1 MKCHTKLIIN
11 LQWNPLQAASIA
23 SLHTMALCIMNLLPA
38 RLGLEAFSA
47 LGREKMQDGLNKELF
62 IAPLESACR
71 SAVQDF
77 QHKMETFS
85 VLSWI
90 GIFWVTLVPLS
101 DEFQKSAPL
110 PALPE
115 GSQFLVLQR
124 SGTEQFLL
132 PVSCR
137 SIQLVPLRATQ
148 EGEQVLRVASKHLD
162 IWIGPSQKAP
172 AVGEAMHRR
181 RRLVLKWGN
190 AVWNRI

>member
-11 LQWNPLQAASIA
+11 LQWNPLQAASVA
-23 SLHTMALCIMNLLPA
+23 SLHTMALCIVNLLPA

-90 GIFWVTLVPLS
+90 GIF
-101 DEFQKSAPL
+101 
-110 PALPE
+110 
-115 GSQFLVLQR
+115 
-124 SGTEQFLL
+124 
-132 PVSCR
+132 
-137 SIQLVPLRATQ
+137 
-148 EGEQVLRVASKHLD
+148 
-162 IWIGPSQKAP
+162 
-172 AVGEAMHRR
+172 
-181 RRLVLKWGN
+181 
-190 AVWNRI
+190 